1 MKMKKKEKNDNV
13 VEKIYFKMFS
23 DVESKKE
30 AIARERLEAIMKE
43 HGIDEET
50 IFETVAAFSIECGC
64 NGFAQ
69 GLGFA
74 IEMQL
79 DVSKVGEIC

>member
-1 MKMKKKEKNDNV
+1 MKKRLKEDNI
-13 VEKIYFKMFS
+13 VEKIYFEMFS
-23 DVESKKE
+23 DLESEKEVAARKKLD
-30 AIARERLEAIMKE
+30 AVMRE

-50 IFETVAAFSIECGC
+50 IFEIVSKFSLECGC

-74 IEMQL
+74 LKMQL
-79 DVSKVGEIC
+79 DVSKVGEICQ

>member
-1 MKMKKKEKNDNV
+1 MEKNDNV
-13 VEKIYFKMFS
+13 VEKIYFEMFS
-23 DVESKKE
+23 DTESKKE
-30 AIARERLEAIMKE
+30 VFARKRLEAVMEE

-50 IFETVAAFSIECGC
+50 IFETVSAFSLECGC

-74 IEMQL
+74 LEMHL
-79 DVSKVGEIC
+79 DVSKAGEVY